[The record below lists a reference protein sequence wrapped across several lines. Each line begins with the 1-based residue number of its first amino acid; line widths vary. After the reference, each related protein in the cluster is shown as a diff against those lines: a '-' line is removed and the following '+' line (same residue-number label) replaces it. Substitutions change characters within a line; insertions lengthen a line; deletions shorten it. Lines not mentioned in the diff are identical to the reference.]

1 MQVNTCVDILCKYL
15 DNIIGSPEN
24 PKVRKIRFANK
35 AYQEKV
41 AVIEG
46 SAQFLK
52 ASGFKKSHVK
62 NDDTGENEDIWL
74 FSPKDEH
81 IETSIAHITVRN

>member
-1 MQVNTCVDILCKYL
+1 M
-15 DNIIGSPEN
+15 
-24 PKVRKIRFANK
+24 RKIRFANK

-46 SAQFLK
+46 SSQFLK
-52 ASGFKKSHVK
+52 ASGFIRSNVK

-74 FSPKDEH
+74 FSPKEENME
-81 IETSIAHITVRN
+81 IAIAHITVRK